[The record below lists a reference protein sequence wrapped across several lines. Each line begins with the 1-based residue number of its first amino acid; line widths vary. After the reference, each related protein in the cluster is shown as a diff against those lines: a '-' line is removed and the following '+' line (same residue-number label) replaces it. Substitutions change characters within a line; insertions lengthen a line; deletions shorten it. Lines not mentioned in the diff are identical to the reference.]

1 MSQQPDPEE
10 MRVGTAEREEAARLL
25 GDHYSQG
32 RLTPDEYEGRVLA
45 AYEAV
50 TLGELRPLFQDLPAP
65 HPPYLAPP
73 PRFEPPPFV
82 PAYQQPVAILPYS
95 PKSKVA
101 AGVLQIVLPFGIGR
115 FYTGHVGI
123 ALAQLA
129 LVVFTCG
136 IGVVWPVVDGIVLL
150 ANGGTDAQGRRLRD

>member
-1 MSQQPDPEE
+1 MSSEE

-25 GDHYSQG
+25 ADHYSQG

-65 HPPYLAPP
+65 LPKCLGPS
-73 PRFEPPPFV
+73 PF
-82 PAYQQPVAILPYS
+82 AQPVHVHRQPVPILPSS

-101 AGVLQIVLPFGIGR
+101 AGVLQIVLPFGTGR
-115 FYTGHVGI
+115 FYTGHIGL

-129 LVVFTCG
+129 VVVFTCG
-136 IGVVWPVVDGIVLL
+136 IGAVWPMVDGIVLL
-150 ANGGTDAQGRRLRD
+150 VNGGTDSQGRLLHD

>member
-1 MSQQPDPEE
+1 MSSEE

-25 GDHYSQG
+25 ADHYSQG

-50 TLGELRPLFQDLPAP
+50 TLGELRPLIQDLPAP
-65 HPPYLAPP
+65 LPTYLAPRVDP
-73 PRFEPPPFV
+73 QPFV
-82 PAYQQPVAILPYS
+82 PVYQQPAAVMPYS

-129 LVVFTCG
+129 VVVFTCG
-136 IGVVWPVVDGIVLL
+136 IGVVWPIVDGIVLL
-150 ANGGTDAQGRRLRD
+150 ANGGTDARGHRLHD